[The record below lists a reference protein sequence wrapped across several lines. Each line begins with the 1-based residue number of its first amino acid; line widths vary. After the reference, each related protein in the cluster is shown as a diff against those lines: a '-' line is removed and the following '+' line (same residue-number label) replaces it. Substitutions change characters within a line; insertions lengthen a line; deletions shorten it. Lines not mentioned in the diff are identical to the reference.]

1 MKSHLNFCTPHF
13 DFTSIRYSME
23 TIKSEIS
30 KLRALERD
38 SCKTKTN
45 EFGEGFLELW
55 GGIPAGLRLM
65 SLERD
70 S

>member
-1 MKSHLNFCTPHF
+1 M
-13 DFTSIRYSME
+13 
-23 TIKSEIS
+23 
-30 KLRALERD
+30 
-38 SCKTKTN
+38 TKTN

-55 GGIPAGLRLM
+55 GGIPAGLRLT

>member
-1 MKSHLNFCTPHF
+1 M
-13 DFTSIRYSME
+13 
-23 TIKSEIS
+23 
-30 KLRALERD
+30 
-38 SCKTKTN
+38 TKTN

-55 GGIPAGLRLM
+55 GGIPRAVGRDSCRTKTSKFGEGFLELWGGIPARLRLM